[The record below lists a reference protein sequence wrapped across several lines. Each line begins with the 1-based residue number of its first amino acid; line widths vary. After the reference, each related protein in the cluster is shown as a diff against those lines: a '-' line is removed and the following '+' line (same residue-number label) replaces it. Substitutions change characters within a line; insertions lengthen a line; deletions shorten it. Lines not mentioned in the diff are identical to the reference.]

1 MLDSMLLPPT
11 GWSRYHAVKNE
22 IDLLLEISCRY
33 IVEYKFWEM
42 ACTLTTQSFFFF
54 NFITIFSW
62 MFLHYTQYICNGMVV
77 NSVG

>member
-42 ACTLTTQSFFFF
+42 ACTLTTQSFFSSTLLLFF
-54 NFITIFSW
+54 MNVFTLYSIH
-62 MFLHYTQYICNGMVV
+62 M
-77 NSVG
+77 